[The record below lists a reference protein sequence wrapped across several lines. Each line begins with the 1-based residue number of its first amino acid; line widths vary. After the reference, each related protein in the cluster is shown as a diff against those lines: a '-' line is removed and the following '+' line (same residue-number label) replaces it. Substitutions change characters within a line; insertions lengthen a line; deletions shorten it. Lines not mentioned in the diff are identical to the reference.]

1 MLNKALRLLRVFHDL
16 KQKDLAE
23 KLGVSKSYISE
34 IESGKKTPTLALL
47 ERYTEVFEVPTSSIL
62 FLAENLDCDRE
73 KMVTFVPSKMLAL
86 LNWVKQSRHTHIK

>member
-34 IESGKKTPTLALL
+34 IESGNKTPTLALL

-62 FLAENLDCDRE
+62 FLAENLDGDRE
-73 KMVTFVPSKMLAL
+73 KMVTFVPSKILTL
-86 LNWVKQSRHTHIK
+86 LNWVKQSRPAHIK